1 MEPISNHD
9 NEENETEKQSE
20 VQADFQK
27 EEIYI
32 DPECYNDDLEEVKYY
47 FCAADLVVQPYKTA
61 TQSGISQIAYHF
73 ERPML
78 VTNVGGLPEIVPNG
92 VVGYVVEPNATA
104 IADAILDFYDNK
116 KEAFFSENV
125 AIEKKRFSW
134 KNMVD
139 GILKLVEK

>member
-47 FCAADLVVQPYKTA
+47 F
-61 TQSGISQIAYHF
+61 
-73 ERPML
+73 
-78 VTNVGGLPEIVPNG
+78 
-92 VVGYVVEPNATA
+92 
-104 IADAILDFYDNK
+104 
-116 KEAFFSENV
+116 
-125 AIEKKRFSW
+125 
-134 KNMVD
+134 
-139 GILKLVEK
+139 